1 MELLFAA
8 AAVVTVAG
16 LACLAS
22 YAGHAHAH
30 IVEHIDRQVR
40 SLERTVMSE
49 TQDAVNAVVAQLRRA
64 KFEIVS
70 ELEAVQAQV
79 DAGEDVDLSA
89 LTEAAQA
96 LDDVVAVD
104 VAPEDLPVVVEDPA
118 VVEGDSL

>member
-1 MELLFAA
+1 
-8 AAVVTVAG
+8 
-16 LACLAS
+16 
-22 YAGHAHAH
+22 
-30 IVEHIDRQVR
+30 
-40 SLERTVMSE
+40 MST

-64 KFEIVS
+64 KLEIVS

-118 VVEGDSL
+118 VEGDSL

>member
-1 MELLFAA
+1 MEWLFAV
-8 AAVVTVAG
+8 AAVLAVAG
-16 LACLAS
+16 LRG

-40 SLERTVMSE
+40 SLERTVMST

-64 KFEIVS
+64 KLEIVS

-118 VVEGDSL
+118 VEGDSL